1 MKVDLTCVASA
12 LHIVHRFFS
21 SVSVRP
27 EFTTGEAFRVPEFL
41 VASWRGATQG
51 KSIALKKPVVT
62 SVTLQTN
69 PTLVRLQNTQLPAQ
83 RCKCVNA
90 PPLPLLG
97 EGPQVRGLRH
107 CRETKALTLFFGCDP
122 VLVCCT
128 NGRVAPLRKP
138 RTGLFMPASRLS
150 DGKNAGPKRRKA
162 ALQSLSR
169 GSR

>member
-12 LHIVHRFFS
+12 LHIVHGFFS

-83 RCKCVNA
+83 RCKFVNA
-90 PPLPLLG
+90 APPPR
-97 EGPQVRGLRH
+97 EGPQVSGLRH

-122 VLVCCT
+122 VLVYCT
-128 NGRVAPLRKP
+128 NSRVAPLQKP